1 MKHPITKEGFEKL
14 KEELARL
21 KKKERPAVIKA
32 ISEARAHGDLS
43 ENAEYHAA
51 KEKQSFIEGK
61 IQELNA
67 RVAHAEVI
75 DPKTLKYE
83 KVVFGATVVLVD
95 EKGEN
100 EKTYQLVGETES
112 DLKNGK
118 ISVTSPVGRALI
130 GHEVGDEV
138 EIKTPA
144 RTITYEIMDIKYI

>member
-1 MKHPITKEGFEKL
+1 MKHPITKDGFEKL

-21 KKKERPAVIKA
+21 RKTERPKVIKD

-61 IQELNA
+61 IQELNGQI
-67 RVAHAEVI
+67 AHAEVI
-75 DPKTLKYE
+75 DPKTLKYTRI
-83 KVVFGATVVLVD
+83 VFGATVVLVD
-95 EKGEN
+95 GEGEN
-100 EKTYQLVGETES
+100 EKTYQLVGESES
-112 DLKNGK
+112 DLKKGK

-138 EIKTPA
+138 KIKTPA
-144 RTITYEIMDIKYI
+144 KTVTYEIMDIKYI

>member
-1 MKHPITKEGFEKL
+1 MNHPITKEGFENL
-14 KEELARL
+14 KAELARL
-21 KKKERPAVIKA
+21 RKTERPKVIKDIA
-32 ISEARAHGDLS
+32 EARAHGDLG

-61 IQELNA
+61 IQELNSQIA
-67 RVAHAEVI
+67 YAEVI
-75 DPKTLKYE
+75 DPKTLKYS

-95 EKGEN
+95 EEGKN
-100 EKTYQLVGETES
+100 EKTYQLVGEMES
-112 DLKNGK
+112 DLKQGK

-144 RTITYEIMDIKYI
+144 RTITYAILDIKYI

>member
-100 EKTYQLVGETES
+100 EKT
-112 DLKNGK
+112 
-118 ISVTSPVGRALI
+118 
-130 GHEVGDEV
+130 
-138 EIKTPA
+138 
-144 RTITYEIMDIKYI
+144 